1 MVLRQEPVL
10 EALPEALPDSLST
23 SSPETSEVDAVPT
36 CCHHWIIEMANGP
49 SSRGVCQK
57 CFESREFK
65 NSVFGMERDFSDAP
79 SREETAAKESM
90 GALEE

>member
-1 MVLRQEPVL
+1 MVLHQEPV
-10 EALPEALPDSLST
+10 PEALPGFL
-23 SSPETSEVDAVPT
+23 PESWAVSAAPT

-49 SSRGVCQK
+49 ISRGVCQK

-65 NSVFGMERDFSDAP
+65 NSVFGIERDFPDTP

>member
-1 MVLRQEPVL
+1 MVLHQESVPEAL
-10 EALPEALPDSLST
+10 AEALPQ
-23 SSPETSEVDAVPT
+23 SSPESLPESLPVDAVAA

-49 SSRGVCQK
+49 VSRGVCQK

-65 NSVFGMERDFSDAP
+65 NSVFGIERDFPDTP

-90 GALEE
+90 GAFEE

>member
-10 EALPEALPDSLST
+10 EALPEP
-23 SSPETSEVDAVPT
+23 PEVFTAPA

-49 SSRGVCQK
+49 ISRGVCQK

-65 NSVFGMERDFSDAP
+65 NSVFGIERDLPDTP